1 MEDKMTMAGSLR
13 WMRDK
18 FGAWAANTTAFT
30 FMWLSVGFAV
40 GVLFVW
46 DGVWATHQAPEGME
60 LSYRAAGWALR
71 IWVVFSLVG
80 VVALYRR
87 KAAWTATF
95 LLITWLLAS
104 VMTYGHAVGFM
115 ATGQMQR
122 YAKAQVV
129 TDVESVTVASVTE
142 QNTALES
149 QIEGIRKDR
158 DDDVKALETALN
170 SELNDG
176 NSRNDDAAREKYTG
190 LITERRA
197 KAQADIDALRAEVR
211 ENLTRKQDAKTTAK
225 EDSAEVVAFD
235 PLYIWI
241 AHALHGQEATDDQI
255 RTIAAAVGAFWA
267 FLIELLAGAGPAIL
281 YAAHAHFAQRSDM
294 PENRDTVAVDKARL
308 EELEQREKAAK
319 EGGKKAAR
327 TRRRGNKIASQ
338 QRYAE
343 ERIDLVQS
351 KFFNDMTI
359 PAIAKDMG
367 LTVNQLRY
375 ELEHYVSRG
384 WMEEDSFTALFGVP
398 PSPAPQRPEADDEVN
413 GYALVLRKKEGAPD
427 STQEDEDDS
436 EDDPED
442 ETGGRPIAAE

>member
-80 VVALYRR
+80 VVALF
-87 KAAWTATF
+87 KKGAGWTALP
-95 LLITWLLAS
+95 LLVTWLLAS

-129 TDVESVTVASVTE
+129 TDVETVTVASVTE

-197 KAQADIDALRAEVR
+197 KAQADIDALRKEVR
-211 ENLTRKQDAKTTAK
+211 DNLAEKQDAKTTAK

-255 RTIAAAVGAFWA
+255 RSIAAAVGAFWA

-327 TRRRGNKIASQ
+327 TRRRGNKIEQ
-338 QRYAE
+338 TEQYA
-343 ERIDLVQS
+343 RD
-351 KFFNDMTI
+351 K
-359 PAIAKDMG
+359 IAKFMELKNKGMATSDIAKEFG
-367 LTVNQLRY
+367 LTVASLKVGYESYMSPEEWNALFNPRSVAVIDPQP
-375 ELEHYVSRG
+375 ELEPDVS
-384 WMEEDSFTALFGVP
+384 DSDEAL
-398 PSPAPQRPEADDEVN
+398 
-413 GYALVLRKKEGAPD
+413 PD
-427 STQEDEDDS
+427 SDNQDEDEA
-436 EDDPED
+436 P
-442 ETGGRPIAAE
+442 PVAAE

>member
-1 MEDKMTMAGSLR
+1 MEDKMTISGSLR

-30 FMWLSVGFAV
+30 FMWLSVAFAV

-46 DGVWATHQAPEGME
+46 DGVWATHQAPAGME

-190 LITERRA
+190 
-197 KAQADIDALRAEVR
+197 
-211 ENLTRKQDAKTTAK
+211 
-225 EDSAEVVAFD
+225 S
-235 PLYIWI
+235 
-241 AHALHGQEATDDQI
+241 
-255 RTIAAAVGAFWA
+255 
-267 FLIELLAGAGPAIL
+267 
-281 YAAHAHFAQRSDM
+281 
-294 PENRDTVAVDKARL
+294 
-308 EELEQREKAAK
+308 
-319 EGGKKAAR
+319 
-327 TRRRGNKIASQ
+327 
-338 QRYAE
+338 
-343 ERIDLVQS
+343 
-351 KFFNDMTI
+351 
-359 PAIAKDMG
+359 
-367 LTVNQLRY
+367 
-375 ELEHYVSRG
+375 
-384 WMEEDSFTALFGVP
+384 
-398 PSPAPQRPEADDEVN
+398 
-413 GYALVLRKKEGAPD
+413 
-427 STQEDEDDS
+427 
-436 EDDPED
+436 
-442 ETGGRPIAAE
+442 

>member
-40 GVLFVW
+40 GVLFIW
-46 DGVWATHQAPEGME
+46 DGVWATHQAPLGME

-87 KAAWTATF
+87 QAWITASF

-129 TDVESVTVASVTE
+129 TDVETVTVDSVEE

-149 QIEGIRKDR
+149 QIDGIRQDR

-176 NSRNDDAAREKYTG
+176 NSRNDDAAREKYTA

-197 KAQADIDALRAEVR
+197 KAQTDIDALRAEVR
-211 ENLTRKQDAKTTAK
+211 DNLTKKQDAKTTAK
-225 EDSAEVVAFD
+225 ENSAEVVAFD

-241 AHALHGQEATDDQI
+241 AHLLHGQSATDDQI
-255 RTIAAAVGAFWA
+255 RSIAAAVGAFWA
-267 FLIELLAGAGPAIL
+267 FLVELLAGAGPAIL

-294 PENRDTVAVDKARL
+294 PENSETVAVDKARL

-327 TRRRGNKIASQ
+327 TRRRGTKIEQAQ
-338 QRYAE
+338 KYAE
-343 ERIDLVQS
+343 DRIDRVQAM
-351 KFFNDMTI
+351 FFDNKNVSE
-359 PAIAKDMG
+359 IAEALK
-367 LTVNQLRY
+367 LTPNQLKY
-375 ELEHYVSRG
+375 ELEGYVNKG
-384 WMEEDSFTALFGVP
+384 WMAHDSFVAIYGVAP
-398 PSPAPQRPEADDEVN
+398 NPSPVRPESDDSIN
-413 GYALVLRKKEGAPD
+413 GYAVVLRQNSAPVD
-427 STQEDEDDS
+427 STQENEPDSDNQDED
-436 EDDPED
+436 EAP
-442 ETGGRPIAAE
+442 PVAAE